1 MNIKDTIKL
10 NGQKIYHR
18 SCISGNNLEQYP
30 RRNNIELHGI
40 LSEISDEE
48 IEKKFIEVLVQLILQ

>member
-1 MNIKDTIKL
+1 MVRKCA
-10 NGQKIYHR
+10 HR